1 MSNYRYSEYKM
12 EDVRQEK
19 IADWWAESVRRR
31 KNVCR
36 DFIVETDNIGDWIV
50 VGLRLVAQKERQSKE
65 NQRGT
70 SIIRNVCE
78 S

>member
-1 MSNYRYSEYKM
+1 MGRK
-12 EDVRQEK
+12 Q
-19 IADWWAESVRRR
+19 SVRRR

-50 VGLRLVAQKERQSKE
+50 VGLRLVGQKERQSKE